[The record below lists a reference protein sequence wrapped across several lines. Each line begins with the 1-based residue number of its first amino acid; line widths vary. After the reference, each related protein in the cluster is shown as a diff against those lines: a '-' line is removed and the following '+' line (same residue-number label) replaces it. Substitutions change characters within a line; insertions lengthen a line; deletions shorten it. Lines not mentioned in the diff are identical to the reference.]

1 MHPFTGF
8 AWLNPREP
16 RGRPA
21 ECGPTVSPVRIVQ
34 IWRYPV
40 KSLQGE
46 RLDAADVD
54 DRGIVGDRRWGLFDR
69 GTTNG
74 LTARR
79 VPELLMACG
88 VWHGDGQVSVRLPD
102 GTETADDEELSR
114 WLGRDVQ
121 LRSADEIE
129 RAPVYEN
136 PTDAED
142 ESRPWE
148 EWRGPRGRFHDSTRT
163 MISVCS
169 EASIAG
175 LSVPLDEVR
184 RFRFNLVVDGD
195 GEDEL
200 VGRTLSAGDVVL
212 EGTKL
217 IDRCVMVTRPQP
229 DGIERD
235 LSVLTRINAERSGC
249 LGLGTLVRSPGRLAL
264 GDELHPRSHEQFAA
278 EGAGN

>member
-1 MHPFTGF
+1 MS
-8 AWLNPREP
+8 A
-16 RGRPA
+16 
-21 ECGPTVSPVRIVQ
+21 VRIVQ

-46 RLDAADVD
+46 RLESADVD
-54 DRGIVGDRRWGLFDR
+54 DRGVVGDRRWGLFDR

-88 VWHGDGQVSVRLPD
+88 VWHDDGQVSVRLPD
-102 GTETADDEELSR
+102 GTETADDDELSR
-114 WLGRDVQ
+114 WLGREVE
-121 LRSADEIE
+121 LRSADDIE

-136 PTDAED
+136 PTDADD

-163 MISVCS
+163 MISICS
-169 EASIAG
+169 EASIA
-175 LSVPLDEVR
+175 SVGVLLDEVR
-184 RFRFNLVVDGD
+184 RFRFNLVVDGS
-195 GEDEL
+195 GEEAL
-200 VGRTLSAGDVVL
+200 VGRTLSVGGVEL
-212 EGTKL
+212 EATKL

-235 LSVLTRINAERSGC
+235 LSVLRRINDDNAGC
-249 LGLGTLVRSPGRLAL
+249 LGLATLVRSPGHITVGEELL
-264 GDELHPRSHEQFAA
+264 PGD
-278 EGAGN
+278 